1 MPILAFAHTR
11 QDLLPKRRSL
21 GCRTLIQVSDQARR
35 ELEAMMS
42 PDERCC
48 TAEHLAGLQ
57 ALAATRE
64 ADSELALL
72 LRAIESNGEVY
83 LQFI

>member
-11 QDLLPKRRSL
+11 QDLLPTQSSPGR
-21 GCRTLIQVSDQARR
+21 RTLIQVSDQARR
-35 ELEAMMS
+35 ELEAMIL

-48 TAEHLAGLQ
+48 TAEHLVRLQ
-57 ALAATRE
+57 VLAATRE

-72 LRAIESNGEVY
+72 LRAIESNAEVY